1 MTFEPEW
8 AQQDMTAVSRTCS
21 RDGCDR
27 ALTRV
32 HNATGIDAEGR
43 VGPLWTCKD
52 HRTELWMKVS
62 DQLVAPL
69 EWWPD

>member
-1 MTFEPEW
+1 MTFEPDW
-8 AQQDMTAVSRTCS
+8 SQQDMTDRIGTCS

-43 VGPLWTCKD
+43 VGSLWTCKV
-52 HRTELWMKVS
+52 HRTELWMKIG
-62 DQLVAPL
+62 DELVAPL

>member
-1 MTFEPEW
+1 MAFEQDW
-8 AQQDMTAVSRTCS
+8 AQQDITDRIGTCS
-21 RDGCDR
+21 RAGCDR

-43 VGPLWTCKD
+43 VGSLWTCKD
-52 HRTELWMKVS
+52 HRTELWMKFR
-62 DQLVAPL
+62 DQLVVPL

>member
-1 MTFEPEW
+1 MTFEPDW
-8 AQQDMTAVSRTCS
+8 AQQDMTERIAICS
-21 RDGCDR
+21 RAGCGR

-52 HRTELWMKVS
+52 HRIELWMKVS
-62 DQLVAPL
+62 DELVAPL